1 MLHPAGLKH
10 THSVQIGVHA
20 RRIPNHRDIEANHIR
35 CVERLEITVKGQEA
49 ALCQLLTQNRTQ
61 WRCDHARVGLRQP
74 GIVRAC
80 PDQKRTAAGQG
91 LQVDVGANVL
101 GPWMFGECR
110 SAEQSRF
117 LAAIEVHDNGAIERR
132 FTGQHAQRLD
142 DASNSGSVVCL
153 FPTQSVSVSK

>member
-1 MLHPAGLKH
+1 MA
-10 THSVQIGVHA
+10 
-20 RRIPNHRDIEANHIR
+20 
-35 CVERLEITVKGQEA
+35 
-49 ALCQLLTQNRTQ
+49 LLTN
-61 WRCDHARVGLRQP
+61 ARVGLRQP
-74 GIVRAC
+74 GIVGAC

-142 DASNSGSVVCL
+142 DASNSGSVVGRADRVS
-153 FPTQSVSVSK
+153 QRVEVSVEKNGVAALAR